1 MKTEIL
7 YGIHP
12 VTEAL
17 KAGRRKFHE
26 VYIIKERD
34 RKRFGDITALLE
46 AGGIPVKAVKHD
58 HMSDIA
64 GSDFHQGIGAKVS
77 EYPFTQFGDI
87 LNFIKPGGMDFLLL
101 LDNIVDPQNLGALVR
116 TALCV
121 GTGAVVVTKDRSVS
135 PTPAVSKAS
144 AGALE
149 HISLCRV
156 TNMINAMNE
165 IKDKGFWIA
174 GLDAAADMH
183 VYDCDFRSPIALVI
197 GGEERGIR
205 PLVKSNCD
213 FLVSIPQKKGISSL
227 NASAA
232 GAVAMYEVLRQRN
245 YLKMSGEDSRVPG
258 FKDSSEKS
266 A

>member
-1 MKTEIL
+1 MIKTEIL

-17 KAGRRKFHE
+17 KAGRREFHE
-26 VYIIKERD
+26 VYVLKERD
-34 RKRFGDITALLE
+34 SKRLGDITALLE
-46 AGGIPVKAVKHD
+46 TGKIPVKAVKPACLEEITE
-58 HMSDIA
+58 S
-64 GSDFHQGIGAKVS
+64 GFHQGIGAKVS
-77 EYPFTQFGDI
+77 EYPLTPFDDI
-87 LNFIKPGGMDFLLL
+87 LNNIKPGGKDFLVL

-121 GTGAVVVTKDRSVS
+121 GAGAVVITKDRSAS

-149 HISLCRV
+149 HISLSKV
-156 TNMINAMNE
+156 TNMINAMKE
-165 IKDKGFWIA
+165 IKDKGLWIA
-174 GLDAAADMH
+174 GLDAVADMS

-213 FLVSIPQKKGISSL
+213 FLVSIPQKKGVSSL

-232 GAVAMYEVLRQRN
+232 GAVVMYEVFRQRN
-245 YLKMSGEDSRVPG
+245 Y
-258 FKDSSEKS
+258 
-266 A
+266 